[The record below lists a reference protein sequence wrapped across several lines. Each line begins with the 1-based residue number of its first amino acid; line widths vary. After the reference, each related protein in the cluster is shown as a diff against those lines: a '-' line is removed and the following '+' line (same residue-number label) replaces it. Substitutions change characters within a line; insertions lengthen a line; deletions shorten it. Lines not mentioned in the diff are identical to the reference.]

1 MGQVRHGSATTTF
14 TGKAAINPKTLA
26 ISEKDM
32 GGGNRSKAI
41 KASAEKNNQSEKT
54 GILVFKRN
62 DFEFQSI

>member
-1 MGQVRHGSATTTF
+1 MGQARHGSATTTF

-32 GGGNRSKAI
+32 GGNRSKAI

-54 GILVFKRN
+54 GILVFKRSA
-62 DFEFQSI
+62 FEF